1 MERTASP
8 NSPTFRVTAK
18 RYLVRQLRIALGL
31 GLLAVVA
38 INYGVRLSGGSVSL
52 WSVSRLGERLG
63 ALRQVAVHR
72 VTCRCDDATVS
83 ERVRAAA
90 LRHHLSYRL
99 ALSVAKTESGL
110 VHTRIS
116 STGAM
121 GVMQLMPIT
130 ARELGVSEPFD
141 IDQNVD
147 GGVRYL
153 KHLLGL
159 YRGNMRRAVAAYNA
173 GPARIPRR
181 GPLSM
186 PTTTRSYVAKIL
198 AGM

>member
-8 NSPTFRVTAK
+8 NPLSFRAAAK
-18 RYLVRQLRIALGL
+18 RYVVRQLRIALGL

-38 INYGVRLSGGSVSL
+38 INYGVRQSGGSVSL
-52 WSVSRLGERLG
+52 WSVSRLGERFG
-63 ALRQVAVHR
+63 ALQKAAFHR
-72 VTCRCDDATVS
+72 ITCRCDDATVS
-83 ERVRAAA
+83 ERVRIAAE
-90 LRHHLSYRL
+90 RHRLSYRL

-116 STGAM
+116 GTGAM

-130 ARELGVSEPFD
+130 ARELGVGDPFD

-153 KHLLGL
+153 KYLHGL
-159 YRGNMRRAVAAYNA
+159 YRGNVRRALAAYNA